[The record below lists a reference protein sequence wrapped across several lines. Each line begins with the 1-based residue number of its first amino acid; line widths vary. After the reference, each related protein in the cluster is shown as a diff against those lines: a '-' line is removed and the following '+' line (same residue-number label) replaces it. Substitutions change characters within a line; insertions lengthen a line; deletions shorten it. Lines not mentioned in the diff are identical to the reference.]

1 MASGIA
7 RGDIRLYQ
15 FALPDKKRPVIVL
28 TRNSELILCRLI
40 ISTIILA
47 SIGAFGQAGGPAPDH
62 RTLPLQDDDC
72 SAQTENFPLKKQ
84 GLTVTTTEGG
94 ILFTAGM
101 TIDADGAPNAY
112 GPHNRG
118 LDYTANAR
126 GPHGWV
132 ALVTNQN
139 GRPIIQKSGPY
150 RGYYVSTTSLQQSSS
165 YDERSPK
172 RYIDATR
179 VPYIALPSDFAKGF
193 DISLGDLAVVYNHA
207 NGRSAYAVFADVG
220 PKGRIGEGSI
230 ALAEQLGIPADPRH
244 DSAED
249 GVNYLIFPGS
259 ALPADRRITARHIR
273 SSASRLYHRWG
284 GTQRLRGCELV
295 SSAGND

>member
-1 MASGIA
+1 M
-7 RGDIRLYQ
+7 
-15 FALPDKKRPVIVL
+15 
-28 TRNSELILCRLI
+28 ILCRLI

-47 SIGAFGQAGGPAPDH
+47 SIGASGQAGGPTPDH
-62 RTLPLQDDDC
+62 RTLQPQDDDC
-72 SAQTENFPLKKQ
+72 SAQKEDFPLKKKD
-84 GLTVTTTEGG
+84 LTVTTTEGG

-172 RYIDATR
+172 KYIDASK
-179 VPYIALPSDFAKGF
+179 VPYIALPSDFAKRF
-193 DISLGDLAVVYNHA
+193 DISLGDLALVYNHA

-230 ALAEQLGIPADPRH
+230 ALAKQLGIPADPRH

-249 GVNYLIFPGS
+249 GVTYVIFPRS
-259 ALPADRRITARHIR
+259 ALAAARRITERNIR

-284 GTQRLRGCELV
+284 GTQRLRSCELV
-295 SSAGND
+295 SSAGNE